1 MAPSQGHYSF
11 NHHSKTQICIY
22 FLFLV
27 PSQRSITEVTSLLK
41 SSYLCLGF
49 IRQIHVQL
57 EKKKKKIHACSA
69 QTSYITRSLQ
79 VKLGL
84 HRFFTSR
91 SKEEK
96 KKKPHLNTAY
106 KVWNYKLFFQWS
118 DLAGYWLVYSPWILE
133 AISDEYWLLQQFHI
147 VNRCWCAA
155 YSAMEWLPEEAHCFR
170 LKQINPSGDEF
181 YLFL

>member
-1 MAPSQGHYSF
+1 MSWFHKADPCSAG
-11 NHHSKTQICIY
+11 
-22 FLFLV
+22 
-27 PSQRSITEVTSLLK
+27 
-41 SSYLCLGF
+41 
-49 IRQIHVQL
+49 
-57 EKKKKKIHACSA
+57 KKKKKIYACSA

-79 VKLGL
+79 VKIRSTQIL
-84 HRFFTSR
+84 HIQIQRG
-91 SKEEK
+91 K
-96 KKKPHLNTAY
+96 KKKPHLNTTY